1 MTSSETPTD
10 KSSDAARER
19 WMRWAVLASATVAG
33 WGFIAFAH
41 RWHVTAASVF
51 LSIGWLAVVLGAHNL
66 WRTGVA
72 TSDAV
77 EEEAEW
83 WRPVGAHDELEREK
97 RALLKAIKEIDFDRQ
112 TGKMSD
118 ADAQALTRVYR
129 ARAIEVIKAIDELAA
144 GGAATTRE
152 RIDREIKARLAI
164 ANAEAAAAKKQEKQQ
179 DKGKGKPGGKPSA
192 KGRLA
197 SAMAKAAEPAQPVPV
212 AVAVAPPPESEAK
225 ADAVGTEPAAA
236 AVPEA
241 SPAPAADAAGD
252 SKEAS

>member
-10 KSSDAARER
+10 PDPER
-19 WMRWAVLASATVAG
+19 WMRWGVLAAATLAG
-33 WGFIAFAH
+33 WGFIAYAH
-41 RWHVTAASVF
+41 RFHVTAASVF

-83 WRPVGAHDELEREK
+83 WKPVGARDELEREK

-118 ADAQALTRVYR
+118 ADAQALTKVYR
-129 ARAIEVIKAIDELAA
+129 ARAIEVIKAIDDLDA

-152 RIDREIKARLAI
+152 QIEREVKARLAI
-164 ANAEAAAAKKQEKQQ
+164 ASAEAAAAKKQEKQA
-179 DKGKGKPGGKPSA
+179 KAKPGGKPG
-192 KGRLA
+192 KGKLA
-197 SAMAKAAEPAQPVPV
+197 AAMAKAAEPAQPVPV
-212 AVAVAPPPESEAK
+212 AVAVTPEEPSSPAEPEPAHPAPALAGGERASRE
-225 ADAVGTEPAAA
+225 DAPPAAA
-236 AVPEA
+236 AEPAVP
-241 SPAPAADAAGD
+241 D